1 MFRVVEPKEMIN
13 GMSQKTVT
21 ALVLCPDS
29 APGEGVERKIAG
41 LTVGERLLLAL
52 SFEGIGRVAFVGDGP
67 RPVSSRADIE
77 IFDADSDFP
86 PDEPF
91 WLLISDTVFDR
102 SMLREGNEPE
112 PDLPLRLL
120 DPSAWKTVVEDPPG
134 WLALTDKGRAVQGS
148 RFAIRITDRTMAR
161 AAQRALLL
169 SLIKPLDGF
178 VSRHINR
185 KISLGITKY
194 LVRTGLAP
202 NHLTVFIMLLGVAS
216 GVFAALADPWWM
228 LVIAGFLF
236 QAQSVLD
243 GCDGEIARLTYR
255 FSYTGQWM
263 DTIGDD
269 LTNWMFT
276 LGLAIGQA
284 RMMNLPLLYAA
295 GGYVLVAQL
304 WAAGI
309 MYQRLV
315 KMGTGDLLAIPN
327 AVTGSEAKGLLGRI
341 VKVLHVMS
349 KKDTFVFVT
358 AIMAAAQIPLVAFG
372 LIGFG
377 STGMAI
383 GLTINEYRLRKSGR

>member
-1 MFRVVEPKEMIN
+1 MVSVVEPGEMIN

-21 ALVLCPDS
+21 ALVLCPNS
-29 APGEGVERKIAG
+29 PPGEGVERKIAG

-52 SFEGIGRVAFVGDGP
+52 SFEGVGRVAFVGDGP

-77 IFDADSDFP
+77 IFDAGSDIP

-91 WLLISDTVFDR
+91 WLLTSDTVFDR
-102 SMLREGNEPE
+102 TMLREGNEPD

-120 DPSAWKTVVEDPPG
+120 DPSAWKAVEEDPAG
-134 WLALTDKGRAVQGS
+134 WLALTDPGRAKEGS
-148 RFAIRITDRTMAR
+148 RFAIRITDRAIAR
-161 AAQRALLL
+161 VAQRALLL
-169 SLIKPLDGF
+169 SLKKDADGF

-185 KISLGITKY
+185 KISLAITKY

-243 GCDGEIARLTYR
+243 GCDGEIARITYR
-255 FSYTGQWM
+255 FSHTGQWM

-269 LTNWMFT
+269 LSNWAFT

-284 RMMNLPLLYAA
+284 RMMNLPLLYVA

-309 MYQRLV
+309 MYQRLI

-327 AVTGSEAKGLLGRI
+327 AVTSGEARGLIGRI
-341 VKVLHVMS
+341 IKVLHVMT
-349 KKDTFVFVT
+349 KKDTFVFIT

-372 LIGFG
+372 AIGFG
-377 STGMAI
+377 STAMAI
-383 GLTINEYRLRKSGR
+383 GLTINEYRLRRREH

>member
-1 MFRVVEPKEMIN
+1 MVSVVEPGEMIN
-13 GMSQKTVT
+13 GMGQKTVT
-21 ALVLCPDS
+21 ALVLCPNTP
-29 APGEGVERKIAG
+29 PGEGVERKIAG

-52 SFEGIGRVAFVGDGP
+52 SFEGVGRVAFIGDGP

-77 IFDADSDFP
+77 IFDADSDIP

-91 WLLISDTVFDR
+91 WLLTSDTVFDR
-102 SMLREGNEPE
+102 SMLREGNEPD

-120 DPSAWKTVVEDPPG
+120 DPPAWKAVVEDPAG
-134 WLALTDKGRAVQGS
+134 WLALTDPGRAKEGS
-148 RFAIRITDRTMAR
+148 RFAIRITDRAMAR

-169 SLIKPLDGF
+169 SLIKPVDGF

-185 KISLGITKY
+185 KISLAITKH
-194 LVRTGLAP
+194 LVRTGLSP
-202 NHLTVFIMLLGVAS
+202 NHLTVFIMILGVAS
-216 GVFAALADPWWM
+216 GVFAALAEPWWM

-243 GCDGEIARLTYR
+243 GCDGEIARITYR

-269 LTNWMFT
+269 LTNWAFT

-284 RMMNLPLLYAA
+284 RMMNLPWLYVA

-309 MYQRLV
+309 MYQRLI

-327 AVTGSEAKGLLGRI
+327 AVTSGEARGLIGRI
-341 VKVLHVMS
+341 IKVLHVMT
-349 KKDTFVFVT
+349 KKDTFVFIT

-377 STGMAI
+377 STAMAI
-383 GLTINEYRLRKSGR
+383 GLTINEYRLRRREH